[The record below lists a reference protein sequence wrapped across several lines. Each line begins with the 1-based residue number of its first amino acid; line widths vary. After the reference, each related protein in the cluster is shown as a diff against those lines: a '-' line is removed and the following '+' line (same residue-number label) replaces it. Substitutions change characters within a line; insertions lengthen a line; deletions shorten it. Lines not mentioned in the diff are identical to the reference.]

1 MRSSDGA
8 ATSGAAGGHGAGK
21 LEELLDQVHGLRI
34 ERWRVFVCG
43 APRSR
48 CVCVVDAKD
57 AVLPSLMH
65 SVCICVSMC
74 VYGGGGEVHAGNSC
88 TRRFRRMPP

>member
-1 MRSSDGA
+1 MLREGMGQASWRSFLIKCMASA
-8 ATSGAAGGHGAGK
+8 SNGGVC
-21 LEELLDQVHGLRI
+21 LCVVHPEVG
-34 ERWRVFVCG
+34 
-43 APRSR
+43 
-48 CVCVVDAKD
+48 VCVVDAKD